1 MKGQLHGRSLVLLG
15 LEGDSILTESQP
27 EEIRIV
33 SIMEYLI
40 THRGQ
45 QPALDSSCSR
55 LQGAKE
61 KGVIA
66 VIEVFEPPLSCLSV
80 FPDQVAVLAGNGLK
94 FHIYRRTVIYSWT
107 GDIEE
112 EVLAVL
118 SGKVQV
124 VADVPGFQFKQRQ
137 VGLC

>member
-1 MKGQLHGRSLVLLG
+1 MKGQLHGRSLVPLG

-45 QPALDSSCSR
+45 QPALDRCGSR
-55 LQGAKE
+55 RQGTEE
-61 KGVIA
+61 KGIVA
-66 VIEVFEPPLSCLSV
+66 NVKVFEPPLSRLGIL
-80 FPDQVAVLAGNGLK
+80 PDQITVLAGDGLE
-94 FHIYRRTVIYSWT
+94 FHIHSGTVIHSWA
-107 GDIEE
+107 GDIEQ

-118 SGKVQV
+118 PGKGQV
-124 VADVPGFQFKQRQ
+124 VANVPGFQFKQRQ
-137 VGLC
+137 VGL